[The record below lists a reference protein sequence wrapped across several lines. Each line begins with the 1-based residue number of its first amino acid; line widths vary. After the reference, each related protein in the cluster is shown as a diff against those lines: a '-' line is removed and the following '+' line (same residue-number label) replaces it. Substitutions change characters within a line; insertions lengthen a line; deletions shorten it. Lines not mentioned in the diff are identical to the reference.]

1 MSDASERPFEATP
14 RRLAKA
20 RSEGNI
26 ARSSELGAN
35 LSFAAA
41 ALSVVAIVP
50 RLGELAGSVIAT
62 ALAGSAIPQASAAL
76 LAVALTPVAAAVA
89 TGVVASLV
97 QNAGVVVVPVAPKFD
112 RLNPLEGVKR
122 VLSRE
127 TFSHSLRA
135 TAAFLCALSAI
146 VPIIASSA
154 ASLLQA
160 GHPLIAAAG
169 AWSCAREVAA
179 AAVGVGLCF
188 SVGEYAA
195 ARNAWLRRLRM
206 SLDDRKREAKEEEG
220 DAVVRG
226 RRRALHRALL
236 RSGIERTKDATFVV
250 ANPTHV
256 SIALEYRPPAI
267 AVPRVLVRAID
278 AGAQR
283 VRRIAEARGIPVVED
298 PLLAR
303 SLYRDGREG
312 EPIPHAHYV
321 AVAEVVAALLRLK
334 EIRASELA

>member
-35 LSFAAA
+35 LSFAAG
-41 ALSVVAIVP
+41 ALCVVAIAP
-50 RLGELAGSVIAT
+50 LFNGLAGGAIAT
-62 ALAGSAIPQASAAL
+62 AAAGFATTHASAAI
-76 LAVALTPVAAAVA
+76 LAVACAPIAAAA

-97 QNAGVVVVPVAPKFD
+97 QNAGVVAVPVAPKIE
-112 RLNPLEGVKR
+112 RLNPLEGFKR
-122 VLSRE
+122 ILSRE
-127 TFSHSLRA
+127 TFAHSLRA
-135 TAAFLCALSAI
+135 TAAFICALTAI
-146 VPIIASSA
+146 FPTLAWSA
-154 ASLLQA
+154 ASLLRA
-160 GHPLIAAAG
+160 DHPLVAAAD
-169 AWSCAREVAA
+169 AWTSAREVAT

-188 SVGEYAA
+188 SLAEYGA
-195 ARNAWLRRLRM
+195 ARSAWLRKLRM

-236 RSGIERTKDATFVV
+236 RSGIEQTKEATFVV

-256 SIALEYRPPAI
+256 AVALEYRPPAI

-283 VRRIAEARGIPVVED
+283 VRRIAETRGIPVVEN

-303 SLYRDGREG
+303 ALYHDGREG

-334 EIRASELA
+334 EIGASELA

>member
-1 MSDASERPFEATP
+1 VSDASERPFEATP

-35 LSFAAA
+35 LAFAAA
-41 ALSVVAIVP
+41 ALCVVAVAP
-50 RLGELAGSVIAT
+50 RFGELAGSVIAT
-62 ALAGSAIPQASAAL
+62 AVASSAIPLASAAVL
-76 LAVALTPVAAAVA
+76 TVALIPVAAAAA
-89 TGVVASLV
+89 TGVVACLL
-97 QNAGVVVVPVAPKFD
+97 QNAGVVVVPIAPKFE

-127 TFSHSLRA
+127 TLSHSLRA
-135 TAAFLCALSAI
+135 TAAFLCALAAI
-146 VPIIASSA
+146 VPIIAWSA
-154 ASLLQA
+154 VSLLQA
-160 GHPLIAAAG
+160 GHPLTAAAG
-169 AWSCAREVAA
+169 AWICAREVAA
-179 AAVGVGLCF
+179 AAVGVGFCF

-195 ARNAWLRRLRM
+195 ARNAWLRKLRM

-220 DAVVRG
+220 DAAVRG

-236 RSGIERTKDATFVV
+236 RSGIERTKDATFVL

-256 SIALEYRPPAI
+256 AVALEYRPPSI
-267 AVPRVLVRAID
+267 AVPRVLARAVD

-303 SLYRDGREG
+303 TLYRDGREG

-321 AVAEVVAALLRLK
+321 AVAEVVATLLRLK
-334 EIRASELA
+334 EIRTNELA

>member
-35 LSFAAA
+35 LAFAASGV
-41 ALSVVAIVP
+41 SVVAIAPV
-50 RLGELAGSVIAT
+50 LGTLAGGAIVAAASGRGTSLAAAPIIAI
-62 ALAGSAIPQASAAL
+62 AL
-76 LAVALTPVAAAVA
+76 VPVAAAA
-89 TGVVASLV
+89 AIGIAASLI
-97 QNAGVVVVPVAPKFD
+97 QNAGVVFVPVSPKIE
-112 RLNPLEGVKR
+112 RINPLEGFKR
-122 VLSRE
+122 ILSRE
-127 TFSHSLRA
+127 TLAHSLRA
-135 TAAFLCALSAI
+135 TAAFIAAITAI
-146 VPIIASSA
+146 VPILARSA
-154 ASLLQA
+154 VSLLAA

-169 AWSCAREVAA
+169 AWRCAREVAA
-179 AAVGVGLCF
+179 AAVGVGCCF
-188 SVGEYAA
+188 SLAEYAA
-195 ARNAWLRRLRM
+195 ARSAWLRKLRM
-206 SLDDRKREAKEEEG
+206 TLDERKREVKEEEG

-236 RSGIERTKDATFVV
+236 RGGIERTKDATFVV

-256 SIALEYRPPAI
+256 AVALEYRPPTI
-267 AVPRVLVRAID
+267 PVPRVLVRASE

-283 VRRIAEARGIPVVED
+283 VRRIAEGRGIPIVET

-303 SLYRDGREG
+303 ALYRDGREG

-334 EIRASELA
+334 ELYADEPA